1 MPRLFCFPSLTVTG
15 ASTYD
20 SPAVT
25 TLAGAIRR
33 AKKEKRSVLTEIES
47 KEVLARAG
55 IPVTQAVLAATA
67 PEAGK
72 AAKKM
77 GFPVV
82 LKIVSP
88 DITHKSDV
96 GGVIVGLK
104 SKKDVEAGFAA
115 IMKAVRK
122 KQPKARVEG
131 VAVQKMAP
139 EGTQVIVG
147 MSKDP
152 QFGPV
157 MMFGLGGVLVEVLK
171 DVSFRI
177 VPLEPRDAK
186 QMVREIKGYPV
197 LQGARGKDAADVPA
211 IESLILKLSQFAE
224 ANPQVE
230 EIDLNPVFA
239 YPDGVIAV
247 DARIVI
253 GDGT

>member
-1 MPRLFCFPSLTVTG
+1 MIR
-15 ASTYD
+15 
-20 SPAVT
+20 PAVT

-33 AKKEKRSVLTEIES
+33 AKKEKRTVLTEIES

-55 IPVTQAVLAATA
+55 IPVTQAAIATSPA
-67 PEAGK
+67 EAGK
-72 AAKKM
+72 IAKKM

-96 GGVIVGLK
+96 GGVMVGID
-104 SKKDVEAGFAA
+104 SKKAAEAAYAA
-115 IMKAVRK
+115 ILKAVKK
-122 KQPKARVEG
+122 KQPRARVEG

-177 VPLEPRDAK
+177 VPLEKRDAK

-197 LQGARGKDAADVPA
+197 LEGARGKDPADVAA
-211 IESLILKLSQFAE
+211 IEALILKLSAFAE

-239 YPDGVIAV
+239 YSDGVIAV

-253 GDGT
+253 GDGA

>member
-1 MPRLFCFPSLTVTG
+1 
-15 ASTYD
+15 
-20 SPAVT
+20 VT
-25 TLAGAIRR
+25 TLAAAIRR
-33 AKKEKRSVLTEIES
+33 AKREKRTVLTEIES

-55 IPVTQAVLAATA
+55 IPVTQATLATTVADA
-67 PEAGK
+67 AK

-96 GGVIVGLK
+96 GGVIVGLG
-104 SKKDVEAGFAA
+104 SKKEVEAGFAA

-131 VAVQKMAP
+131 IAVQKMAP

-177 VPLEPRDAK
+177 VPLAKRDAK
-186 QMVREIKGYPV
+186 QMIREIKGYPV
-197 LQGARGKDAADVPA
+197 LEGARGREAADIGA
-211 IESLILKLSQFAE
+211 LEALILQLSAFVE

-239 YPDGVIAV
+239 YSDGVIAV
-247 DARIVI
+247 DARIVVALTPNPSPAAA
-253 GDGT
+253 GEGR

>member
-1 MPRLFCFPSLTVTG
+1 
-15 ASTYD
+15 
-20 SPAVT
+20 VT
-25 TLAGAIRR
+25 TLAAAIRR
-33 AKKEKRSVLTEIES
+33 AKREKRTVLTEIES

-55 IPVTQAVLAATA
+55 IPVTQATLATTA
-67 PEAGK
+67 ADAAK

-96 GGVIVGLK
+96 GGVIVGLG
-104 SKKDVEAGFAA
+104 SKKEVEAGFAA

-131 VAVQKMAP
+131 IAVQKMAP

-177 VPLEPRDAK
+177 VPLAKRDAK
-186 QMVREIKGYPV
+186 QMIREIKGYPV
-197 LQGARGKDAADVPA
+197 LEGARGREAADIGA
-211 IESLILKLSQFAE
+211 LEALILQLSAFVE

-239 YPDGVIAV
+239 YSDGVIAV
-247 DARIVI
+247 DARIVVALTPNPSPAAA
-253 GDGT
+253 GEGR

>member
-1 MPRLFCFPSLTVTG
+1 
-15 ASTYD
+15 
-20 SPAVT
+20 VT

-33 AKKEKRSVLTEIES
+33 AKKENRTVLTEIES

-55 IPVTQAVLAATA
+55 IPVTQAQLATSAT
-67 PEAGK
+67 EAGK
-72 AAKKM
+72 LARGV

-96 GGVIVGLK
+96 GGVMVGLS
-104 SKKDVEAGFAA
+104 SKKEVEAGYAA
-115 IMKAVRK
+115 ILKAVRK
-122 KQPKARVEG
+122 KQPGARIEG
-131 VAVQKMAP
+131 IAVQKMAP

-147 MSKDP
+147 ISKDP

-157 MMFGLGGVLVEVLK
+157 VMFGLGGVLVEVLK

-177 VPLEPRDAK
+177 VPLEKRDAA

-197 LQGARGKDAADVPA
+197 LEGVRGKEPSDIAA
-211 IESLILKLSQFAE
+211 IESLILKLSAFAE

-239 YPDGVIAV
+239 YSDGCVAV

-253 GDGT
+253 GDGA

>member
-1 MPRLFCFPSLTVTG
+1 
-15 ASTYD
+15 
-20 SPAVT
+20 VT
-25 TLAGAIRR
+25 TLAAAIRR
-33 AKKEKRSVLTEIES
+33 AKREKRTVLTEIES

-55 IPVTQAVLAATA
+55 IPVTQATLATTVADA
-67 PEAGK
+67 AK

-96 GGVIVGLK
+96 GGVIVGLG
-104 SKKDVEAGFAA
+104 SKKEVEAGFAA

-131 VAVQKMAP
+131 IAVQKMAP

-177 VPLEPRDAK
+177 VPLAKRDAR
-186 QMVREIKGYPV
+186 QMIREIKGYPV
-197 LQGARGKDAADVPA
+197 LEGARGREAADIGA
-211 IESLILKLSQFAE
+211 LEALILQLSAFVE

-239 YPDGVIAV
+239 YSDGVIAV
-247 DARIVI
+247 DARIVVALTPNPSPAAA
-253 GDGT
+253 GEGR

>member
-1 MPRLFCFPSLTVTG
+1 MIR
-15 ASTYD
+15 
-20 SPAVT
+20 PAVT

-33 AKKEKRSVLTEIES
+33 AKRENRFVLTEIES

-55 IPVTQAVLAATA
+55 IPVTQAGLATSAA
-67 PEAGK
+67 EAGTL
-72 AAKKM
+72 AKKI

-96 GGVIVGLK
+96 GGVMVGLD
-104 SKKDVEAGFAA
+104 SKKAVEAGYSA
-115 IMKAVRK
+115 ILRAVKK
-122 KQPKARVEG
+122 KQPKARIEG

-157 MMFGLGGVLVEVLK
+157 IMFGLGGVLVEVLK

-177 VPLEPRDAK
+177 VPLEKRDAA
-186 QMVREIKGYPV
+186 QMVREIKGYPILEGV
-197 LQGARGKDAADVPA
+197 RGREPADVPA
-211 IESLILKLSQFAE
+211 IESLILKLSAFAE
-224 ANPQVE
+224 ANPQIE

-253 GDGT
+253 GDGAQGQA

>member
-1 MPRLFCFPSLTVTG
+1 
-15 ASTYD
+15 
-20 SPAVT
+20 VT

-33 AKKEKRSVLTEIES
+33 AKREKRTILTEIES

-55 IPVTQAVLAATA
+55 IPVTQAALATSAA
-67 PEAGK
+67 EAGK
-72 AAKKM
+72 IAKKM

-96 GGVIVGLK
+96 GGVVVGLT
-104 SKKDVEAGFAA
+104 SKKETEAGYAA
-115 IMKAVRK
+115 ILKAVRK

-177 VPLEPRDAK
+177 VPLEKRDAK

-197 LQGARGKDAADVPA
+197 LEGVRGKDPADVAA
-211 IESLILKLSQFAE
+211 IEALILKLSAFAE

-239 YPDGVIAV
+239 YKDGVIAV
-247 DARIVI
+247 DARIVVAV
-253 GDGT
+253 

>member
-1 MPRLFCFPSLTVTG
+1 M
-15 ASTYD
+15 
-20 SPAVT
+20 T

-131 VAVQKMAP
+131 IAVQKMAP